1 MKNNVWYSILRP
13 DRLCS
18 YSCENTHNNKHPTS
32 YQVTTQD
39 VHPEQTRYTSG
50 EYHMQDMVTAAATA
64 ASGAMGMQM
73 THYMELLAT
82 NQPWN
87 LIIFMAIPVILAEA
101 LTATEFL
108 VLLKKEYHDRLRPF
122 NRIIGIVLGIY
133 FTGIFV
139 YLITNVYPSIQWR
152 STGDFIAVNSYLSGV
167 FFLAGIA
174 LLELGIIAKK
184 SSDEK
189 KEFYHVMLLIGFLI
203 VAHVAMIF
211 GMLNPSIF

>member
-1 MKNNVWYSILRP
+1 
-13 DRLCS
+13 
-18 YSCENTHNNKHPTS
+18 
-32 YQVTTQD
+32 
-39 VHPEQTRYTSG
+39 
-50 EYHMQDMVTAAATA
+50 MQEMVTTA
-64 ASGAMGMQM
+64 ASAISGAGGMEM

-108 VLLKKEYHDRLRPF
+108 VLFKKEYHDKLRPI
-122 NRIIGIVLGIY
+122 NKIIGIVLGIY

-152 STGDFIAVNSYLSGV
+152 SIGDFIAVNSYLSGV
-167 FFLAGIA
+167 VFLAGIA
-174 LLELGIIAKK
+174 LLELGVIAKTASK
-184 SSDEK
+184 EK
-189 KEFYHVMLLIGFLI
+189 KQFYHVMLLIGFLV
-203 VAHVAMIF
+203 VAHIAMIF